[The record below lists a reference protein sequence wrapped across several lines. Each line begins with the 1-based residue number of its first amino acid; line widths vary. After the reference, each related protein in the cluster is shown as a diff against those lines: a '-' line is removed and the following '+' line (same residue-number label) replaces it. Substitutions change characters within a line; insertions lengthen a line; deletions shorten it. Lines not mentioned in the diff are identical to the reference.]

1 LKVAAAGPAADFLDW
16 ADSTFVDRQNLMM
29 DWRETLSVSID
40 ALRANKLRAMLTSLG
55 VIIGS
60 ASIVLVVTVALTS
73 KKFVISQIEAVGS
86 NVVWAEL
93 VRSSE
98 KAQPLSYELTTADM
112 QAVKDTIPGV
122 AKVGGIS
129 DLQMSVVAQGVVRPV
144 TLIGVTTG
152 YGEIRNLIVL
162 RGRYFDSLDMETGSK
177 NCVITPQLAKRL
189 FGLDNPVGR
198 DLHVGELIFTI
209 IGVFRERVETFGLSD
224 VQSETVLIPFGLI
237 KSYTGVDTMKVLDV
251 QAATPE
257 DVPKVERR
265 LMAMLLSRHPAGA
278 EYNVQTLTAILK
290 AAKDISLAL
299 TIVLIVIAFIALLIS
314 GIGIMNIMLV
324 TVTERTREIGIRK
337 AIGAARKEIM
347 YQFLTE
353 AFLISGGGAVT
364 GILFGLLV
372 PAVAQM
378 FLPGNLRVPVSPLS
392 VVLAFVV
399 SCSTG
404 LFFGY
409 LPANQAAKLQP
420 IESLR
425 YE

>member
-1 LKVAAAGPAADFLDW
+1 
-16 ADSTFVDRQNLMM
+16 MM
-29 DWRETLSVSID
+29 DLKETLSVSID

-73 KKFVISQIEAVGS
+73 KKFVISKIEAVGS

-98 KAQPLSYELTTADM
+98 KAQPLSYELTLDDM
-112 QAVKDTIPGV
+112 EAAKNAIPEIVQV
-122 AKVGGIS
+122 AGTTDV
-129 DLQMSVVAQGVVRPV
+129 QMTVVAQGTVRPV
-144 TLIGVTTG
+144 TLIGVTSG
-152 YGEIRNLIVL
+152 YREIRRLVVL
-162 RGRYFDSLDMETGSK
+162 RGRYLDALDMESRSK
-177 NCVITPQLAKRL
+177 TCVITPQLAKRL
-189 FGLDNPVGR
+189 FGQDNPVGR

-209 IGVFRERVETFGLSD
+209 IGVFTERVETFGLSD
-224 VQSETVLIPFGLI
+224 IQTETVLIPFGLI
-237 KSYTGVDTMKVLDV
+237 KYYTGVNTLKVLDV

-257 DVPKVERR
+257 DVPSVQRR
-265 LMAMLLSRHPAGA
+265 LAELLASRHPGGA
-278 EYNVQTLTAILK
+278 EYHVQTLSAILT
-290 AAKDISLAL
+290 AAREISLAL

-353 AFLISGGGAVT
+353 AILISGGGAVL
-364 GILFGLLV
+364 GILIGLLV
-372 PAVAQM
+372 PAVAQL

>member
-1 LKVAAAGPAADFLDW
+1 
-16 ADSTFVDRQNLMM
+16 MM
-29 DWRETLSVSID
+29 DLRETLSVSID
-40 ALRANKLRAMLTSLG
+40 ALRSNKLRAMLTSLG

-93 VRSSE
+93 IRSSE
-98 KAQPLSYELTTADM
+98 KAQPLSYEMTEEDM
-112 QAVKDTIPGV
+112 EAAKDTIPEIAQV
-122 AKVGGIS
+122 AGTS
-129 DLQMSVVAQGVVRPV
+129 DVQMSVVAQGVVRPV

-152 YGEIRNLIVL
+152 YQEIRRLVVL
-162 RGRYFDSLDMETGSK
+162 RGRYLDSLDMEAHSK

-189 FGLDNPVGR
+189 FGQDNPVGR

-209 IGVFRERVETFGLSD
+209 IGVFNERVETFGLSD
-224 VQSETVLIPFGLI
+224 IQTETVLIPFGLI
-237 KSYTGVDTMKVLDV
+237 KYYTGVNTLKVLDV

-257 DVPKVERR
+257 DVPLVQRR
-265 LMAMLLSRHPAGA
+265 LSELLQSRHPSSA
-278 EYNVQTLTAILK
+278 EYHVQTLTSILK
-290 AAKDISLAL
+290 AARDISLAL
-299 TIVLIVIAFIALLIS
+299 TIVLIVIAAIALLIS

-337 AIGAARKEIM
+337 AIGAARREIM

-353 AFLISGGGAVT
+353 AFLISGGGAVL
-364 GILFGLLV
+364 GILIGLLV
-372 PAVAQM
+372 PAVAQL

-409 LPANQAAKLQP
+409 LPANQAARLQP
-420 IESLR
+420 VDSLR

>member
-1 LKVAAAGPAADFLDW
+1 
-16 ADSTFVDRQNLMM
+16 MM
-29 DWRETLSVSID
+29 DLKETLSVSID

-86 NVVWAEL
+86 NLLSVEL
-93 VRSSE
+93 VRTAD
-98 KAQPLSYELTTADM
+98 KAQPLSYEMTLADM
-112 QAVKDTIPGV
+112 QAVRDSISSVTAVAGV
-122 AKVGGIS
+122 S

-144 TLIGVTTG
+144 TLIGVTRE
-152 YGEIRNLIVL
+152 YREIRRLVVM
-162 RGRYFDSLDMETGSK
+162 RGRYLDYMDMEARSK
-177 NCVITPQLAKRL
+177 VCLITPKLARRL
-189 FGLDNPVGR
+189 FGQDNPVGR

-209 IGVFRERVETFGLSD
+209 IGVFNERVETYGLADIQEES
-224 VQSETVLIPFGLI
+224 VLVPFGLI
-237 KSYTGVDTMKVLDV
+237 KYYTGTNTLKVLDV

-257 DVPKVERR
+257 DVPNVERQ
-265 LMAMLLSRHPAGA
+265 LTVLLHSRHPGNP
-278 EYNVQTLTAILK
+278 EYHVQTLTAILK

-314 GIGIMNIMLV
+314 GVGIMNIMLV

-353 AFLISGGGAVT
+353 AILISGGGAVL
-364 GILFGLLV
+364 GILIGLLV
-372 PAVAQM
+372 PAVAQL

>member
-1 LKVAAAGPAADFLDW
+1 
-16 ADSTFVDRQNLMM
+16 MM
-29 DWRETLSVSID
+29 DLKETLSVSID

-86 NVVWAEL
+86 NLLSVEL
-93 VRSSE
+93 VRTSD
-98 KAQPLSYELTTADM
+98 KAQPLSYEMTLDDMRAVQDSISGVTAV
-112 QAVKDTIPGV
+112 AGV
-122 AKVGGIS
+122 S

-144 TLIGVTTG
+144 TLIGVTPG
-152 YGEIRNLIVL
+152 YREIRRLVVL
-162 RGRYFDSLDMETGSK
+162 RGRYLDSMDMEMRSK
-177 NCVITPQLAKRL
+177 MCLITPQLARRL
-189 FGLDNPVGR
+189 YGQDNPVGR

-209 IGVFRERVETFGLSD
+209 VGVFNERVETYGLADIQDES
-224 VQSETVLIPFGLI
+224 VLVPFGLI
-237 KSYTGVDTMKVLDV
+237 KYYTGTNTLKVLDV
-251 QAATPE
+251 QATTPE
-257 DVPKVERR
+257 EVPNVHRQ
-265 LMAMLLSRHPAGA
+265 LTQLLHSRHPGNP
-278 EYNVQTLTAILK
+278 EYHVMTLTAILK

-314 GIGIMNIMLV
+314 GVGIMNIMLV

-364 GILFGLLV
+364 GILIGLLV
-372 PAVAQM
+372 PVIVQL

>member
-1 LKVAAAGPAADFLDW
+1 MDLK
-16 ADSTFVDRQNLMM
+16 
-29 DWRETLSVSID
+29 ETLSVSVD
-40 ALRANKLRAMLTSLG
+40 ALRSNKLRAMLTSLG

-73 KKFVISQIEAVGS
+73 KKFVISKIEAVGS

-93 VRSSE
+93 IRSSE
-98 KAQPLSYELTTADM
+98 KAQPLSYEMTEEDM
-112 QAVKDTIPGV
+112 EAVKNTIPEITQV
-122 AKVGGIS
+122 AGTS
-129 DLQMSVVAQGVVRPV
+129 DVQMSVVAQGVVRPV

-152 YGEIRNLIVL
+152 YQEIRRLVVL
-162 RGRYFDSLDMETGSK
+162 RGRYLDSLDMEAHSK

-189 FGLDNPVGR
+189 FGQDNPVGR

-209 IGVFRERVETFGLSD
+209 IGVFNERVETFGLSD
-224 VQSETVLIPFGLI
+224 IQSETVLIPFGLI
-237 KSYTGVDTMKVLDV
+237 KYYTGVNTLKVLDV

-257 DVPKVERR
+257 DVPLVQRR
-265 LMAMLLSRHPAGA
+265 LSELLQSRHPSSA
-278 EYNVQTLTAILK
+278 EYHVQTLASILN
-290 AAKDISLAL
+290 AARDISLAL
-299 TIVLIVIAFIALLIS
+299 TIVLIVIAAIALLIS

-337 AIGAARKEIM
+337 AIGAARREIM

-353 AFLISGGGAVT
+353 AFLISGGGAVL
-364 GILFGLLV
+364 GILIGLLV
-372 PAVAQM
+372 PAVVQL

-409 LPANQAAKLQP
+409 LPANQAARLQP
-420 IESLR
+420 VESLR

>member
-1 LKVAAAGPAADFLDW
+1 
-16 ADSTFVDRQNLMM
+16 MM
-29 DWRETLSVSID
+29 DLKETLSVSID

-73 KKFVISQIEAVGS
+73 KKFVISKIEAVGS

-93 VRSSE
+93 IRSSE
-98 KAQPLSYELTTADM
+98 KAQPLSYELTVDDM
-112 QAVKDTIPGV
+112 EAAKNAIPEIVQV
-122 AKVGGIS
+122 AGTTDV
-129 DLQMSVVAQGVVRPV
+129 QMTVVAQGTVRPV
-144 TLIGVTTG
+144 TLIGVTSG
-152 YGEIRNLIVL
+152 YREIRRLVVF
-162 RGRYFDSLDMETGSK
+162 RGRYLDALDMESRSK
-177 NCVITPQLAKRL
+177 TCVITPQLAKRL
-189 FGLDNPVGR
+189 FGQDNPVGR

-209 IGVFRERVETFGLSD
+209 IGVFNERVETFGLSD
-224 VQSETVLIPFGLI
+224 IQSETVLIPFGLI
-237 KSYTGVDTMKVLDV
+237 KYYTGMNTLKVLDA

-257 DVPKVERR
+257 DVPSVQRR
-265 LMAMLLSRHPAGA
+265 LAELLASRHPGGA
-278 EYNVQTLTAILK
+278 EYHVQTLAAILT
-290 AAKDISLAL
+290 AAKEISLAL

-337 AIGAARKEIM
+337 AIGAARREIM

-353 AFLISGGGAVT
+353 AILISGGGAVL
-364 GILFGLLV
+364 GILIGLLI
-372 PAVAQM
+372 PAVTQM

>member
-1 LKVAAAGPAADFLDW
+1 
-16 ADSTFVDRQNLMM
+16 MM
-29 DWRETLSVSID
+29 DLKETLSVSID
-40 ALRANKLRAMLTSLG
+40 ALRANKLRAILTSLG

-93 VRSSE
+93 IRSSE
-98 KAQPLSYELTTADM
+98 KAQPLSYEMTLDDM
-112 QAVKDTIPGV
+112 EAAKNSIPGIAEV
-122 AKVGGIS
+122 AGTS
-129 DLQMSVVAQGVVRPV
+129 DIQMSVVAQGVVRPV
-144 TLIGVTTG
+144 TLIGVTPG
-152 YGEIRNLIVL
+152 YKEIRRLIVL
-162 RGRYFDSLDMETGSK
+162 RGRYLDSLDLQIRSK
-177 NCVITPQLAKRL
+177 TCVITPQLAKRL
-189 FGLDNPVGR
+189 FGQDNPVGR

-209 IGVFRERVETFGLSD
+209 IGVFSERVETFGLSD
-224 VQSETVLIPFGLI
+224 IQAETVLIPFGLV
-237 KSYTGVDTMKVLDV
+237 KYYTGMNSLKVLDA
-251 QAATPE
+251 QARTPE
-257 DVPKVERR
+257 DVPSVQRR
-265 LMAMLLSRHPAGA
+265 LADLLQSRHPSGA
-278 EYNVQTLTAILK
+278 EYHVQTLTSILK
-290 AAKDISLAL
+290 AARDISMAL

-353 AFLISGGGAVT
+353 AFLISGGGAVL
-364 GILFGLLV
+364 GILIGLFV
-372 PAVAQM
+372 PVVAQF

>member
-1 LKVAAAGPAADFLDW
+1 MDLK
-16 ADSTFVDRQNLMM
+16 
-29 DWRETLSVSID
+29 ETLSVSID

-73 KKFVISQIEAVGS
+73 KKFVISKIEAVGS

-98 KAQPLSYELTTADM
+98 KAQPLSYELTLDDM
-112 QAVKDTIPGV
+112 EAAKNAIPEIVQV
-122 AKVGGIS
+122 AGTTDV
-129 DLQMSVVAQGVVRPV
+129 QMTVVAQGMVRPV
-144 TLIGVTTG
+144 TLIGVTSG
-152 YGEIRNLIVL
+152 YREIRRLVVL
-162 RGRYFDSLDMETGSK
+162 RGRYLDALDLEARSK
-177 NCVITPQLAKRL
+177 TCVITPQLAKRL
-189 FGLDNPVGR
+189 FGQDNPVGR

-209 IGVFRERVETFGLSD
+209 IGVFTERVETFGLSD
-224 VQSETVLIPFGLI
+224 IQTETVLIPFGLI
-237 KSYTGVDTMKVLDV
+237 KYYTGVNTLKVLDA

-257 DVPKVERR
+257 DVPSVQRR
-265 LMAMLLSRHPAGA
+265 LAELLASRHPGGA
-278 EYNVQTLTAILK
+278 EYHVQTLTAILT
-290 AAKDISLAL
+290 AAREISLAL

-353 AFLISGGGAVT
+353 AILISGGGAVL
-364 GILFGLLV
+364 GILIGLLV
-372 PAVAQM
+372 PAVAQL

>member
-1 LKVAAAGPAADFLDW
+1 
-16 ADSTFVDRQNLMM
+16 MM
-29 DWRETLSVSID
+29 DLKETLSVSVD
-40 ALRANKLRAMLTSLG
+40 ALRSNKLRAMLTSLG

-73 KKFVISQIEAVGS
+73 KKFVISKIEAVGS

-93 VRSSE
+93 IRSSE
-98 KAQPLSYELTTADM
+98 KAQPLSYEMTEEDM
-112 QAVKDTIPGV
+112 EAVKNTIPEITQV
-122 AKVGGIS
+122 AGTS
-129 DLQMSVVAQGVVRPV
+129 DVQMSVVAQGVVRPV

-152 YGEIRNLIVL
+152 YHEIRRLVVL
-162 RGRYFDSLDMETGSK
+162 RGRYLDSLDMEAHSK

-189 FGLDNPVGR
+189 FGQDNPVGR

-209 IGVFRERVETFGLSD
+209 IGVFNERVETFGLSD
-224 VQSETVLIPFGLI
+224 IQSETVLIPFGLI
-237 KSYTGVDTMKVLDV
+237 KYYTGVNTLKVLDV

-257 DVPKVERR
+257 DVPLVQRR
-265 LMAMLLSRHPAGA
+265 LSELLQSRHPSSA
-278 EYNVQTLTAILK
+278 EYHVQTLASILN
-290 AAKDISLAL
+290 AARDISLAL
-299 TIVLIVIAFIALLIS
+299 TIVLIVIAAIALLIS

-337 AIGAARKEIM
+337 AIGAARREIM

-353 AFLISGGGAVT
+353 AFLISGGGAVL
-364 GILFGLLV
+364 GILIGLLV
-372 PAVAQM
+372 PAVVQL

-409 LPANQAAKLQP
+409 LPANQAARLQP
-420 IESLR
+420 VESLR

>member
-1 LKVAAAGPAADFLDW
+1 
-16 ADSTFVDRQNLMM
+16 MM
-29 DWRETLSVSID
+29 DLKETLSVSID

-73 KKFVISQIEAVGS
+73 KKFVISKIEAVGS

-98 KAQPLSYELTTADM
+98 KAQPLSYELTLDDM
-112 QAVKDTIPGV
+112 EAAKNAIPEIVQV
-122 AKVGGIS
+122 AGTTDI
-129 DLQMSVVAQGVVRPV
+129 QMSVVAQGLVRPV
-144 TLIGVTTG
+144 TLIGVTSG
-152 YGEIRNLIVL
+152 YREIRRLVVL
-162 RGRYFDSLDMETGSK
+162 RGRYLDSLDMETRSK
-177 NCVITPQLAKRL
+177 TCVITPQLAKRL
-189 FGLDNPVGR
+189 FGQDNPVGR

-209 IGVFRERVETFGLSD
+209 IGVFNERVETFGLSD
-224 VQSETVLIPFGLI
+224 IQTETVLIPFGLI
-237 KSYTGVDTMKVLDV
+237 KYYTGVNTLKVLDA

-257 DVPKVERR
+257 DVPSVQRR
-265 LMAMLLSRHPAGA
+265 LAELLANRHSGGA
-278 EYNVQTLTAILK
+278 EYHVQTLAAILT

-299 TIVLIVIAFIALLIS
+299 TVVLIVIAFIALLIS

-353 AFLISGGGAVT
+353 AILISGGGAVL
-364 GILFGLLV
+364 GILIGLLV
-372 PAVAQM
+372 PAIAQM
-378 FLPGNLRVPVSPLS
+378 FIPGNLRVPVSPLS

>member
-1 LKVAAAGPAADFLDW
+1 MDLK
-16 ADSTFVDRQNLMM
+16 
-29 DWRETLSVSID
+29 ETLSVSID
-40 ALRANKLRAMLTSLG
+40 ALRANKLRAALTSLG

-93 VRSSE
+93 IRSSE
-98 KAQPLSYELTTADM
+98 KAQPLSYELTLDDM
-112 QAVKDTIPGV
+112 QAVMDTVPGV
-122 AKVGGIS
+122 AKVGGIT
-129 DLQMSVVAQGVVRPV
+129 DVQMSVVAQGVVRPV
-144 TLIGVTTG
+144 TLIGVTAG
-152 YGEIRNLIVL
+152 YREIRNLIVL
-162 RGRYFDSLDMETGSK
+162 RGRYFDSLDMESRSK
-177 NCVITPQLAKRL
+177 NCVITPQLAKKL

-224 VQSETVLIPFGLI
+224 VQAETVLIPFGLM
-237 KSYTGVDTMKVLDV
+237 KNYTGTNNLKVLDV

-257 DVPKVERR
+257 DVLIVEKR
-265 LMAMLLSRHPAGA
+265 LTELLRSRHPAGA

-290 AAKDISLAL
+290 AARDISLAL

-337 AIGAARKEIM
+337 AIGAARREIM

-353 AFLISGGGAVT
+353 AFLISGGGAVL
-364 GILFGLLV
+364 GILIGLLV
-372 PAVAQM
+372 PAIAQL
-378 FLPGNLRVPVSPLS
+378 FLPGNLRVPVSSMS
-392 VVLAFVV
+392 VLLAFVV

-409 LPANQAAKLQP
+409 LPASQAAKLQP

>member
-1 LKVAAAGPAADFLDW
+1 
-16 ADSTFVDRQNLMM
+16 MM
-29 DWRETLSVSID
+29 DLKETLSVSID

-73 KKFVISQIEAVGS
+73 KKFVISKIEAVGS

-98 KAQPLSYELTTADM
+98 KAQPLSYELTLDDLD
-112 QAVKDTIPGV
+112 AVKNVIPEAVQAAGT
-122 AKVGGIS
+122 S
-129 DLQMSVVAQGVVRPV
+129 DIQMSVVAQGVVRPV

-152 YGEIRNLIVL
+152 YQEIRRLVVL
-162 RGRYFDSLDMETGSK
+162 RGRYLDALDMETRSK
-177 NCVITPQLAKRL
+177 TCVITPQLAKRL
-189 FGLDNPVGR
+189 FGQDNPVGR
-198 DLHVGELIFTI
+198 ELHVGELIFTI
-209 IGVFRERVETFGLSD
+209 IGVFNERVETFGLSD
-224 VQSETVLIPFGLI
+224 IQTETVLIPFGLI
-237 KSYTGVDTMKVLDV
+237 KYYTGLNTLKVLDV
-251 QAATPE
+251 QATTPE
-257 DVPKVERR
+257 SVPRVQRQLSE
-265 LMAMLLSRHPAGA
+265 LLQSRHPSSA
-278 EYNVQTLTAILK
+278 EYHVQTLTSILT
-290 AAKDISLAL
+290 AARDISLAL
-299 TIVLIVIAFIALLIS
+299 TIVLIVIAFIALVIS

-353 AFLISGGGAVT
+353 AFLISGGGAVL
-364 GILFGLLV
+364 GILIGLLL
-372 PAVAQM
+372 PAIAQL

>member
-1 LKVAAAGPAADFLDW
+1 MDLK
-16 ADSTFVDRQNLMM
+16 
-29 DWRETLSVSID
+29 ETLSVSVD
-40 ALRANKLRAMLTSLG
+40 ALRSNKLRAMLTSLG

-73 KKFVISQIEAVGS
+73 KKFVISKIEAVGS

-93 VRSSE
+93 IRSSE
-98 KAQPLSYELTTADM
+98 KAQPLSYEMTEEDM
-112 QAVKDTIPGV
+112 EAVKNTIPEITQV
-122 AKVGGIS
+122 AGTS
-129 DLQMSVVAQGVVRPV
+129 DVQMSVVAQGVVRPV

-152 YGEIRNLIVL
+152 YHEIRRLVVL
-162 RGRYFDSLDMETGSK
+162 RGRYLDSLDMEAHSK

-189 FGLDNPVGR
+189 FGQDNPVGR

-209 IGVFRERVETFGLSD
+209 IGVFNERVETFGLSD
-224 VQSETVLIPFGLI
+224 IQSETVLIPFGLI
-237 KSYTGVDTMKVLDV
+237 KYYTGVNTLKVLDV

-257 DVPKVERR
+257 DVPLVQRR
-265 LMAMLLSRHPAGA
+265 LSELLQSRHPSSA
-278 EYNVQTLTAILK
+278 EYHVQTLASILN
-290 AAKDISLAL
+290 AARDISLAL
-299 TIVLIVIAFIALLIS
+299 TIVLIVIAAIALLIS

-337 AIGAARKEIM
+337 AIGAARREIM

-353 AFLISGGGAVT
+353 AFLISGGGAVL
-364 GILFGLLV
+364 GILIGLLV
-372 PAVAQM
+372 PAVVQL

-409 LPANQAAKLQP
+409 LPANQAARLQP
-420 IESLR
+420 VESLR